1 MKKKGTGREIL
12 KIILASGVLVV
23 LTYMCVKTGIFSGV
37 GSLIDI
43 SFDTILKIIIAVA
56 FIQVVGGVLI
66 VVLSLFKNKSGRVG
80 TMSTVLISIVKYSM
94 RIIGFCWVLTIIGVN
109 VSTIFASIGI
119 LALIIGFG
127 AESLVADIVTGVF
140 VLFENEYNIGDIIE
154 VDGFRGTVT
163 EIGIR
168 TVSVQDSGGNIKIIN
183 NSDLKNII
191 NRSNQKSTA
200 VCDIGVAY
208 ETDLEE
214 FDKLVIKII
223 DEITDR
229 NPEAFKSGIKY
240 LGVQEL
246 GDFSIT
252 LRFVAEAEENNVFAT
267 RRLLNKELKTAF
279 DRHNVSI
286 PFPQIQVRNR

>member
-12 KIILASGVLVV
+12 KIFLASGVLVI
-23 LTYMCVKTGIFSGV
+23 LTYMCIKTGIFPGV

-43 SFDTILKIIIAVA
+43 SFDTILKIIIAIA

-66 VVLSLFKNKSGRVG
+66 VALSLFKNKSGRVG

-252 LRFVAEAEENNVFAT
+252 LRFVAEAEENKVFAT

>member
-12 KIILASGVLVV
+12 KIILASAVLVV
-23 LTYMCVKTGIFSGV
+23 LTYMCVKTGIFPGV

-208 ETDLEE
+208 ETNLEE

-252 LRFVAEAEENNVFAT
+252 LRFVAEAEENKVFAT

>member
-12 KIILASGVLVV
+12 KIFLASGVLVI
-23 LTYMCVKTGIFSGV
+23 LTYMCVKTGIFPGV

-66 VVLSLFKNKSGRVG
+66 VVLSLFKNKSGRIG
-80 TMSTVLISIVKYSM
+80 TMSTVLISIIKYSM

-168 TVSVQDSGGNIKIIN
+168 TVSIQDSGGNIKIIN

-223 DEITDR
+223 DEIIDR
-229 NPEAFKSGIKY
+229 NPEVFKSGIKY

-252 LRFVAEAEENNVFAT
+252 LRFAAEAEENKVFAT

>member
-12 KIILASGVLVV
+12 KILLASAVLVI
-23 LTYMCVKTGIFSGV
+23 LTYMCVKTGIFPGV

-80 TMSTVLISIVKYSM
+80 TMSTVLISIIKYSM

-200 VCDIGVAY
+200 VCDIGIAY

>member
-12 KIILASGVLVV
+12 KIFLASGVLVV
-23 LTYMCVKTGIFSGV
+23 LTYMCVKTGIFPGV

-66 VVLSLFKNKSGRVG
+66 VALSLFKNKSGRVG

-229 NPEAFKSGIKY
+229 NPEAFKSDIKY

-252 LRFVAEAEENNVFAT
+252 LRFVAEAEENKVFAT

-286 PFPQIQVRNR
+286 PFPQIEVRNR

>member
-12 KIILASGVLVV
+12 KIILASGVLVI
-23 LTYMCVKTGIFSGV
+23 LTYMCVKTGIFPGV

-66 VVLSLFKNKSGRVG
+66 VALSLFKNKSGRVG

-252 LRFVAEAEENNVFAT
+252 LRFVAEAEENKVFAT

-286 PFPQIQVRNR
+286 PFPQIQVHNR

>member
-1 MKKKGTGREIL
+1 
-12 KIILASGVLVV
+12 
-23 LTYMCVKTGIFSGV
+23 
-37 GSLIDI
+37 
-43 SFDTILKIIIAVA
+43 
-56 FIQVVGGVLI
+56 
-66 VVLSLFKNKSGRVG
+66 
-80 TMSTVLISIVKYSM
+80 MSTVLISIIKYSM

-229 NPEAFKSGIKY
+229 NPEAFKFGIKY

-252 LRFVAEAEENNVFAT
+252 LRFAAEAEENKVFAT

-286 PFPQIQVRNR
+286 PFPQIEVRNR

>member
-12 KIILASGVLVV
+12 KIFLASGVLVV
-23 LTYMCVKTGIFSGV
+23 LTYMCVKTGIFPGV

-43 SFDTILKIIIAVA
+43 SFDTILKIIIAIA

-66 VVLSLFKNKSGRVG
+66 VVLSLFKNKSGRIG

-252 LRFVAEAEENNVFAT
+252 LRFAAEAEENKVFAT
-267 RRLLNKELKTAF
+267 RRLLNKELKIAF

>member
-12 KIILASGVLVV
+12 KIILASAVLVI
-23 LTYMCVKTGIFSGV
+23 LTYMCVKTGIFPGV

-200 VCDIGVAY
+200 VCDIGIAY

-229 NPEAFKSGIKY
+229 NPEVFKSGIKY

-252 LRFVAEAEENNVFAT
+252 LRFAAEAEENKVFAT

>member
-1 MKKKGTGREIL
+1 MKRKGTGREIL
-12 KIILASGVLVV
+12 KILLASAVLVV
-23 LTYMCVKTGIFSGV
+23 LTYMCVKTGIFPGV

-66 VVLSLFKNKSGRVG
+66 VALSLFKNKSGRVG

-200 VCDIGVAY
+200 VCDIGIAY

-252 LRFVAEAEENNVFAT
+252 LRFAAEAEENKVFAT

-286 PFPQIQVRNR
+286 PFPQIEVRNR

>member
-23 LTYMCVKTGIFSGV
+23 LTYMCVKTGIFPGV

-66 VVLSLFKNKSGRVG
+66 VALSLFKNKSGRVG

-252 LRFVAEAEENNVFAT
+252 LRFVAEAEENKVFAT

>member
-12 KIILASGVLVV
+12 KIFLASGVLVV
-23 LTYMCVKTGIFSGV
+23 LTYMCVKTGIFPGV

-66 VVLSLFKNKSGRVG
+66 VALSLFKNKSGRIG

-246 GDFSIT
+246 GDFSII
-252 LRFVAEAEENNVFAT
+252 LRFVAEAEENKVFAT
-267 RRLLNKELKTAF
+267 RRLLNKELKIAF

>member
-12 KIILASGVLVV
+12 KIILASAVLVV
-23 LTYMCVKTGIFSGV
+23 LTYMCVKTGIFPGV

-66 VVLSLFKNKSGRVG
+66 VALSLFKNKSGRIG
-80 TMSTVLISIVKYSM
+80 TMSTVLISIIKYSM

-223 DEITDR
+223 DEIIDR
-229 NPEAFKSGIKY
+229 NPEVFKSGIKY

-252 LRFVAEAEENNVFAT
+252 LRFAAEAEENNVFAT

>member
-12 KIILASGVLVV
+12 KIFLASGVLVI
-23 LTYMCVKTGIFSGV
+23 LTYMCVKTGIFPGV

-43 SFDTILKIIIAVA
+43 SFDTILKIIIAIA

-66 VVLSLFKNKSGRVG
+66 VALSLFKNKSGRVG

-252 LRFVAEAEENNVFAT
+252 LRFVAEAEENKVFAT
-267 RRLLNKELKTAF
+267 RRLLNKELKIAF

>member
-12 KIILASGVLVV
+12 KIFLASAVLVV
-23 LTYMCVKTGIFSGV
+23 LTYMCVKTGIFPGV

-80 TMSTVLISIVKYSM
+80 TMSTVLISIIKYSM

-223 DEITDR
+223 DEITER

-252 LRFVAEAEENNVFAT
+252 LRFVAEAEENKVFAT

>member
-12 KIILASGVLVV
+12 KIFLASGVLVI
-23 LTYMCVKTGIFSGV
+23 LTYMCVKTGIFPGV

-80 TMSTVLISIVKYSM
+80 TMSTVLISIIKYSM

-229 NPEAFKSGIKY
+229 NPEVFKSGIKY
-240 LGVQEL
+240 FGVQEL

-252 LRFVAEAEENNVFAT
+252 LRFAAEAEENKVFAT
-267 RRLLNKELKTAF
+267 RRLLNKELKIAF

-286 PFPQIQVRNR
+286 PFPQIEVRNR

>member
-23 LTYMCVKTGIFSGV
+23 LTYMCVKTGIFPGV

-43 SFDTILKIIIAVA
+43 SFDTILKIIIAIA

-252 LRFVAEAEENNVFAT
+252 LRFAAEAEENKVFAT

-286 PFPQIQVRNR
+286 PFPQIQVRDR

>member
-12 KIILASGVLVV
+12 KIILASGVLVI
-23 LTYMCVKTGIFSGV
+23 LTYMCVKTGIFPGV

-43 SFDTILKIIIAVA
+43 SFDMILKIIIAIA

-252 LRFVAEAEENNVFAT
+252 LRFVAEAEENKVFAT

>member
-12 KIILASGVLVV
+12 KIFLASGVLVV
-23 LTYMCVKTGIFSGV
+23 LTYMCVKTGIFPGV

-200 VCDIGVAY
+200 VCDIGIAY

-252 LRFVAEAEENNVFAT
+252 LRFAAEAEENKVFAT

>member
-12 KIILASGVLVV
+12 KIFLASAVLVV
-23 LTYMCVKTGIFSGV
+23 LTYMCVKTGIFPGV

-80 TMSTVLISIVKYSM
+80 TMSTVLISIIKYSM

-252 LRFVAEAEENNVFAT
+252 LRFVAEAEENKVFAT
-267 RRLLNKELKTAF
+267 RRLLNKELKIAF

>member
-23 LTYMCVKTGIFSGV
+23 LTYMCVKTGIFPGV

-66 VVLSLFKNKSGRVG
+66 VALSLFKNKRGRVG

-252 LRFVAEAEENNVFAT
+252 LRFVAEAEENKVFAT

>member
-12 KIILASGVLVV
+12 KILLASGVLVV
-23 LTYMCVKTGIFSGV
+23 LTCMCVKTGIFPGV

-223 DEITDR
+223 DEIIDR
-229 NPEAFKSGIKY
+229 NPEVFKSGIKY

-252 LRFVAEAEENNVFAT
+252 LRFAAEAEENKVFAT

>member
-12 KIILASGVLVV
+12 KIFLASAVLVI
-23 LTYMCVKTGIFSGV
+23 LTYMCVKTGIFPGV

-200 VCDIGVAY
+200 VCDIGIAY

-252 LRFVAEAEENNVFAT
+252 LRFAAEAEENKVFAT

-286 PFPQIQVRNR
+286 PFPQIEVRNR

>member
-12 KIILASGVLVV
+12 KILLASAVLVV
-23 LTYMCVKTGIFSGV
+23 LTYMCVKTGIFPGV

-80 TMSTVLISIVKYSM
+80 TMSTVLISIIKYSM

-252 LRFVAEAEENNVFAT
+252 LRFVAEAEENKVFAT
-267 RRLLNKELKTAF
+267 RRLLNKELKIAF

>member
-12 KIILASGVLVV
+12 KIILALAVLVG
-23 LTYMCVKTGIFSGV
+23 LTYMCAKTGMFQGV
-37 GSLIDI
+37 DNLIDI
-43 SFDTILKIIIAVA
+43 NFETILKIIIAVA
-56 FIQVVGGVLI
+56 FIQVVGGVFI
-66 VVLSLFKNKSGRVG
+66 VVLNLFKNKSGRIG
-80 TMSTVLISIVKYSM
+80 TMSTVLTSIVKYSM

-183 NSDLKNII
+183 NSNLKNII

-214 FDKLVIKII
+214 FDKLAIKII

-229 NPEAFKSGIKY
+229 NPETFKSGIKY

-252 LRFVAEAEENNVFAT
+252 LRFVAEAEENKVFAT

-286 PFPQIQVRNR
+286 PFPQIEVRGR

>member
-12 KIILASGVLVV
+12 KIFLASAVLVV
-23 LTYMCVKTGIFSGV
+23 LTYMCVKTGIFPGV

-80 TMSTVLISIVKYSM
+80 TMSTVLISIIKYSM

-223 DEITDR
+223 DEIIDR
-229 NPEAFKSGIKY
+229 NPEVFKSGIKY

-252 LRFVAEAEENNVFAT
+252 LRFAAEAEENKVFAT

-286 PFPQIQVRNR
+286 PFPQIEVRNR

>member
-12 KIILASGVLVV
+12 KIFLASGVLVV
-23 LTYMCVKTGIFSGV
+23 LTYMCVKTGIFPGV

-43 SFDTILKIIIAVA
+43 SFDTILKIIIAIA

-94 RIIGFCWVLTIIGVN
+94 RIIGFCRVLTIIGVN

-200 VCDIGVAY
+200 VCDIGIAY

-252 LRFVAEAEENNVFAT
+252 LRFVAEAEENKVFAT
-267 RRLLNKELKTAF
+267 RRLLNKELKIAF

>member
-12 KIILASGVLVV
+12 KIFLASGVLVV
-23 LTYMCVKTGIFSGV
+23 LTYMCVKTGIFPGV

-56 FIQVVGGVLI
+56 FIQIVGGVLI
-66 VVLSLFKNKSGRVG
+66 VALSLFKNKSGRIG

-223 DEITDR
+223 DEITER

-252 LRFVAEAEENNVFAT
+252 LRFVAEAEENKVFAT

-279 DRHNVSI
+279 DRHDVSI

>member
-1 MKKKGTGREIL
+1 MKKKGTGREIF

-23 LTYMCVKTGIFSGV
+23 LTYMCVKTGIFPGV

-80 TMSTVLISIVKYSM
+80 TMSTVLISIIKYSM

-168 TVSVQDSGGNIKIIN
+168 TVSIQDSGGNIKIIN

-252 LRFVAEAEENNVFAT
+252 LRFAAEAEENKVFAT
-267 RRLLNKELKTAF
+267 RRLLNKELKIAF

>member
-12 KIILASGVLVV
+12 KIFLASGVLVV
-23 LTYMCVKTGIFSGV
+23 LTYMCVKTGIFPGV

-66 VVLSLFKNKSGRVG
+66 VALSLFKNKSGRVG
-80 TMSTVLISIVKYSM
+80 TMSTVLISIIKYSM

-252 LRFVAEAEENNVFAT
+252 LRFVAEAEENKVFAT

>member
-1 MKKKGTGREIL
+1 M
-12 KIILASGVLVV
+12 
-23 LTYMCVKTGIFSGV
+23 
-37 GSLIDI
+37 
-43 SFDTILKIIIAVA
+43 
-56 FIQVVGGVLI
+56 
-66 VVLSLFKNKSGRVG
+66 
-80 TMSTVLISIVKYSM
+80 
-94 RIIGFCWVLTIIGVN
+94 TIIGVN

-252 LRFVAEAEENNVFAT
+252 LRFVAEAEENKVFAT

-286 PFPQIQVRNR
+286 PFPQIEVRNR

>member
-1 MKKKGTGREIL
+1 MKRKGTGREIL
-12 KIILASGVLVV
+12 KILLASAVLVV
-23 LTYMCVKTGIFSGV
+23 LTYMCVKTGIFPGV

-66 VVLSLFKNKSGRVG
+66 VALSLFKNKSGRVG

-200 VCDIGVAY
+200 VCDIGIAY

-252 LRFVAEAEENNVFAT
+252 LRFAAEAEENKVFAT
-267 RRLLNKELKTAF
+267 RRLLNKELKIAF

-286 PFPQIQVRNR
+286 PFPQIEVRNR

>member
-12 KIILASGVLVV
+12 KILLASAVLVI
-23 LTYMCVKTGIFSGV
+23 LTYMCVKTGIFPGV

-267 RRLLNKELKTAF
+267 RRLLNKELKIAF

-286 PFPQIQVRNR
+286 PFPQIEVRNR

>member
-12 KIILASGVLVV
+12 KIFLASGVLVV
-23 LTYMCVKTGIFSGV
+23 LTYMCVKTGIFPGV

-66 VVLSLFKNKSGRVG
+66 VALSLFKNKSGRVG

-252 LRFVAEAEENNVFAT
+252 LRFVAEAEENKVFAT

-286 PFPQIQVRNR
+286 PFPQIEVRNR

>member
-12 KIILASGVLVV
+12 KILLASAVLVV
-23 LTYMCVKTGIFSGV
+23 LTYMCVKTGIFPGV

-223 DEITDR
+223 DEIIDR
-229 NPEAFKSGIKY
+229 NPEVFKSGIKY

-252 LRFVAEAEENNVFAT
+252 LRFAAEAEENKVFAT

-286 PFPQIQVRNR
+286 LFPQIQVRNR

>member
-1 MKKKGTGREIL
+1 MKKKSTGREIL
-12 KIILASGVLVV
+12 KIFLASAVLVV
-23 LTYMCVKTGIFSGV
+23 LTYMCVKTGIFPGV

-252 LRFVAEAEENNVFAT
+252 LRFVAEAEENKVFAT